1 MKGIERFDPE
11 KGFNLSTYAVCW
23 IKEGIMRALMTQGH
37 VIRFPSAL
45 HEMLREIQKLRE
57 AAAAGGSPEPGSED
71 LANQLKTSRGNVEA
85 ALSLYQICSLHQP
98 INGSQEE
105 TIEQALVGDEGIT
118 LDESETLRQ
127 AIDQLLDSLA
137 PNEKQVLRLR
147 YGLAKGFTKTVE
159 EVAASLKLT
168 RERVRQIEARAI
180 AKMRADP
187 AIQSEKVRF
196 LAT

>member
-1 MKGIERFDPE
+1 
-11 KGFNLSTYAVCW
+11 
-23 IKEGIMRALMTQGH
+23 
-37 VIRFPSAL
+37 
-45 HEMLREIQKLRE
+45 MLREIQKLRD
-57 AAAAGGSPEPGSED
+57 AASGDGKPDPGSED
-71 LANQLKTSRGNVEA
+71 LAKQLKTSRDNVEA
-85 ALSLYQICSLHQP
+85 ALSLRQICSLQQP
-98 INGSQEE
+98 IHGSEEE
-105 TIEQALVGDEGIT
+105 TFEQVLVGDEGIT

-127 AIDQLLDSLA
+127 AIGHLLGSLA

-147 YGLAKGFTKTVE
+147 YGLAKGLTKTIE